1 MEQNIDHLTNHLIVC
16 GHGRMGD
23 SVCAEL
29 AARPVPFVVI
39 DADPEACRAAEMQER
54 LYIEGDATHDVVLQ
68 RAGIERARAL
78 FTTLPKDS
86 ENVYVVLTARELNP
100 RLSIIARAENE
111 RSEKRLRSAGATRAI
126 SPYDIAGSRMA
137 NAVLRPA
144 VLDVFDLATKYRT
157 MELQIEEIGVP
168 AAGFPGGLTLAESKL
183 REQLGM
189 LVIAIKK
196 PSGEMIF
203 APTANIRTEVGDRLV
218 VMGEPGNLR
227 TLEARVG
234 APTPQRE

>member
-1 MEQNIDHLTNHLIVC
+1 
-16 GHGRMGD
+16 
-23 SVCAEL
+23 
-29 AARPVPFVVI
+29 
-39 DADPEACRAAEMQER
+39 MQGR

-68 RAGIERARAL
+68 RAGIDRARAL

-100 RLSIIARAENE
+100 SLAIIARAESE
-111 RSEKRLRSAGATRAI
+111 RSEKRLRSAGATRAV

-157 MELQIEEIGVP
+157 IELQIEEIGVP
-168 AAGFPGGLTLAESKL
+168 PAGFPGGLTLAESKL

-203 APTANIRTEVGDRLV
+203 APTAHVRTEVGDRLV
-218 VMGEPGNLR
+218 VMGEPRNLR
-227 TLEARVG
+227 TLEARMG
-234 APTPQRE
+234 TSTE